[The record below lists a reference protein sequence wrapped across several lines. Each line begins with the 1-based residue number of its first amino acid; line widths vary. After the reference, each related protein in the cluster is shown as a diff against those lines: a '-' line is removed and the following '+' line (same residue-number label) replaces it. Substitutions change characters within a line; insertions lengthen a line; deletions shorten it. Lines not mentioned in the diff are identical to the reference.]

1 MKLDITI
8 SKWQIKNKLT
18 QIGSIIKDIQ
28 LFVDYSWRYSKYG

>member
-18 QIGSIIKDIQ
+18 QIGNVIYDIQ
-28 LFVDYSWRYSKYG
+28 LFFDYSRSYSKYG